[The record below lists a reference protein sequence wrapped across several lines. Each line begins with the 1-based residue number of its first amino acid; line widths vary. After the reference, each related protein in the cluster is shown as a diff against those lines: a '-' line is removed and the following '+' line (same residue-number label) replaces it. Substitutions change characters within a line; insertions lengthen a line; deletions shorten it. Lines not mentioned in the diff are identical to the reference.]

1 MPSDEKEDFN
11 SLFDDSLEGAL
22 NELGASVI
30 GEVEQFVDDK
40 KLLDPLLRSL
50 TSKKELDRKEVID
63 MTMKR
68 VVESIQAQAIS
79 LLVLENDGNIHFK
92 HVYYS
97 KLLYAGS
104 DQLKSAYEGKAE
116 ELKSISFPK
125 GTGIAGK
132 VIESGETYVAFDAQN
147 DPNFYAGVDND
158 TGFVTKSMITV
169 ALKVR
174 EKDGYDVFGA
184 IQVLNKEGG
193 SEFSNI
199 DVGML
204 EEVASYSSKAIK
216 KIFFPDTE
224 FTANELAKYKAR
236 LTRNEFIDL
245 DSDDF
250 EHDTK
255 LLELIE
261 PEIWNRYVFL
271 PIEKEGQS
279 IIAVAMANPLDFQKR
294 QDFEIKTDY
303 KVGTVYVAPEE
314 KIQAK
319 LKEIFGG
326 GSTDIDIGEAVES
339 VGQEYGTSTETVEK
353 VDVDRNANE
362 DSAPIIKLSN
372 RIIEDAYVKGASDIH
387 VEPFEKYVLVRYRID
402 GMCKKILELPRDI
415 VKPLISRFK
424 IMGELDIAERRR
436 PQSGRIVFKKFT
448 STNINIDLRIEVAPM
463 NHGEKACM
471 RILDKTK
478 STLPLPKLG
487 FSESNLTKY
496 REAIKVPFGMI
507 LHVGPTGSGKSMTL
521 YSALGERYSPELNIH
536 TAEDP
541 IEYTL
546 EGINQMQMRPKAGV
560 TFASALR
567 SFLRMDPDIILV
579 GEIRDRETADIA
591 VEAALTGHLLFST
604 LHTNDAAGTVVRF
617 TEMGVEP
624 FMISGSMVCVCAQR
638 LMRKLCTECRQAY
651 EPTEREAELLELDT
665 YKTDTIFKANP
676 KGCDKCSN
684 IGYKGR
690 VGTHE
695 LMVINDALRDAINA
709 DATSDRLKEVAIQ
722 EGGMISLHKDTMEKV
737 RQGITDIEEALRVVQ
752 PD

>member
-1 MPSDEKEDFN
+1 MSDTDDDFS
-11 SLFDDSLEGAL
+11 SLLDDSLEGAL

-30 GEVEQFVDDK
+30 GEVEQMVDDK
-40 KLLDPLLRSL
+40 KLLDPLLRSI
-50 TSKKELDRKEVID
+50 TSKKELDPTAVIEL
-63 MTMKR
+63 TMKR
-68 VVESIQAQAIS
+68 VVEAIQAQAIS
-79 LLVLENDGNIHFK
+79 LLILEEDGNIHFK

-97 KLLYAGS
+97 HLLYAGS
-104 DQLKSAYEGKAE
+104 EQLKAAYEAKAE

-132 VIESGETYVAFDAQN
+132 VIDTGETYVAFDAQN

-158 TGFVTKSMITV
+158 TGFVTRSMITV
-169 ALKVR
+169 PLKV
-174 EKDGYDVFGA
+174 KKPDGTEEVFGA

-193 SEFSNI
+193 EEFSMI

-204 EEVASYSSKAIK
+204 EEVASYSAKAIR

-224 FTANELAKYKAR
+224 FTPDELAQYKAR
-236 LTRNEFIDL
+236 LTRNEYLNL
-245 DSDDF
+245 DEF
-250 EHDTK
+250 EVDAK
-255 LLELIE
+255 LLELVDKDVWLE
-261 PEIWNRYVFL
+261 FNFL
-271 PIEKEGQS
+271 PVEKEAQS
-279 IIAVAMANPLDFQKR
+279 VLALAMDNPLDFQKR

-303 KVGTVYVAPEE
+303 KIGTVYVAPEE
-314 KIQAK
+314 KIAAV
-319 LKEIFGG
+319 LRERFN
-326 GSTDIDIGEAVES
+326 TAANIDIGEAVES
-339 VGQEYGTSTETVEK
+339 VGQEFARAREEEVEK
-353 VDVDRNANE
+353 VEVDKDASE

-387 VEPFEKYVLVRYRID
+387 VEPFEKYVQVRYRID
-402 GMCKKILELPRDI
+402 GMCKKILELPKEIIR
-415 VKPLISRFK
+415 PLISRFK
-424 IMGELDIAERRR
+424 IMAGLDIAERRR

-448 STNINIDLRIEVAPM
+448 STNIDVDLRIEVAPM

-478 STLPLPKLG
+478 STLPLSKLG
-487 FSESNLTKY
+487 FSEENLRRY
-496 REAIKVPFGMI
+496 REVIKSPFGMI

-546 EGINQMQMRPKAGV
+546 EGINQMQIQPKAGV
-560 TFASALR
+560 TFAAALR

-604 LHTNDAAGTVVRF
+604 LHTNDAAGTIVRF
-617 TEMGVEP
+617 TEMGIEP
-624 FMISGSMVCVCAQR
+624 FMISGSLICVCAQR
-638 LMRKLCTECRQAY
+638 LLRRLCPECKQEY
-651 EPTEREAELLELDT
+651 TPSEREAKLLELDK
-665 YKTDTIFKANP
+665 YEVDTIYKANP
-676 KGCDKCSN
+676 KGCSKCAE

-690 VGTHE
+690 IGTHE
-695 LMVINDALRDAINA
+695 LMIVNDALREAITRG
-709 DATSDRLKEVAIQ
+709 ATSEELKKIAVEEA
-722 EGGMISLHKDTMEKV
+722 GMITLHKDSMEKV
-737 RQGITDIEEALRVVQ
+737 RQGITDIEEALRVVR

>member
-1 MPSDEKEDFN
+1 MAPDEKEDFN

-22 NELGASVI
+22 NELGATVI

-50 TSKKELDRKEVID
+50 TSKKELDRTEVVE

-68 VVESIQAQAIS
+68 VVEAIQAQAIS
-79 LLVLENDGNIHFK
+79 MLVLEDDGNIHFK

-97 KLLYAGS
+97 RLLYAGS
-104 DQLKSAYEGKAE
+104 DQLKSAYEAKAE
-116 ELKSISFPK
+116 ELKGISFPK

-132 VIESGETYVAFDAQN
+132 VIDTGETYVAFDAQN

-169 ALKVR
+169 PLKF
-174 EKDGYDVFGA
+174 KDRGAEEVYGA

-193 SEFSNI
+193 EGFSSI

-204 EEVASYSSKAIK
+204 EEVASYSSKAIR

-224 FTANELAKYKAR
+224 FTPNELAQYKAR
-236 LTRNEFIDL
+236 LTRNEFVDIDGK
-245 DSDDF
+245 DF
-250 EHDTK
+250 ELDAK
-255 LLELIE
+255 LIELIK
-261 PEIWNRYVFL
+261 PDIWKKYNFL

-279 IIAVAMANPLDFQKR
+279 ILAVAMANPLDFQKR

-303 KVGTVYVAPEE
+303 KIGTVYVAPEE
-314 KIQAK
+314 RIQTR
-319 LKEIFGG
+319 LKEIFNTA
-326 GSTDIDIGEAVES
+326 SSIDIGEAVES
-339 VGQEYGTSTETVEK
+339 VGQEYSTSTESVEK
-353 VDVDRNANE
+353 VDVDKDADE

-415 VKPLISRFK
+415 IRPLISRFK
-424 IMGELDIAERRR
+424 IMGELDIAERRK
-436 PQSGRIVFKKFT
+436 PQSGRIVFQKFT
-448 STNINIDLRIEVAPM
+448 STKINVDLRIEVAPM

-487 FSESNLTKY
+487 FSENNLTRY
-496 REAIKVPFGMI
+496 REAIKAPFGMI

-546 EGINQMQMRPKAGV
+546 EGINQMQMQPKAGV

-604 LHTNDAAGTVVRF
+604 LHTNDAAGTIVRF
-617 TEMGVEP
+617 TEMGVES
-624 FMISGSMVCVCAQR
+624 FMISGSLVCVCAQR
-638 LMRKLCTECRQAY
+638 LMRRLCTECRQEY

-665 YKTDTIFKANP
+665 YETDTLYRANP
-676 KGCDKCSN
+676 KGCPKCSE

-695 LMVINDALRDAINA
+695 LMVINDVLRDAINEE
-709 DATSDRLKEVAIQ
+709 ATSDTLKEVAVN
-722 EGGMISLHKDTMEKV
+722 EAGMISLHKDTMEKV